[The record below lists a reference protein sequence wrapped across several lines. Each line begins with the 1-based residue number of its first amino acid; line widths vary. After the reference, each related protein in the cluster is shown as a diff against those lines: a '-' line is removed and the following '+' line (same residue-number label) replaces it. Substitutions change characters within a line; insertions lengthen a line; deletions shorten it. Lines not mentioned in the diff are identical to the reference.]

1 MGMFEYSNLP
11 PGLSQDNIEKDLI
24 TKGFYQM
31 PQHEGSSLI
40 NSATSQVLNTSS
52 IDVKIKE
59 IGYVLQVLNNI
70 TDFEITYFDPRRL
83 TYRFSMIYE
92 GYRYSMDIDDE
103 TLRCAPV
110 EYIVNEITEILQ
122 NFINSDPEYLMENE
136 NEQAMLDAAMDYGFV

>member
-1 MGMFEYSNLP
+1 MSIIHQLYGASL
-11 PGLSQDNIEKDLI
+11 DDLLENRAS
-24 TKGFYQM
+24 K
-31 PQHEGSSLI
+31 
-40 NSATSQVLNTSS
+40 TSS

-59 IGYVLQVLNNI
+59 IGYVLQVLSDI

-103 TLRCAPV
+103 MMRCAPV
-110 EYIVNEITEILQ
+110 ECIVNEITELLQ
-122 NFINSDPEYLMENE
+122 NFNNSDPEYLMENE